1 MRQILTIA
9 TICAFVLGT
18 IPGPAWASSPHFISA
33 SASVNSDGS
42 LTATFKEAGLG
53 TTVSTESITLSV
65 TTATSEYFCVN
76 GGGKHP
82 SATNK
87 QTAQSSL
94 TTSGNFP
101 VRNGQTTGSL
111 TVGPVGPGT
120 FSCPSGQ
127 TLTLISVS
135 YTGVSLTGLAGD
147 TADISGT
154 FSTCLDTRF
163 PGADPTG
170 VCP

>member
-1 MRQILTIA
+1 MRQILAVVTLY
-9 TICAFVLGT
+9 AFVLGAM
-18 IPGPAWASSPHFISA
+18 PGPAWASSPHFISA
-33 SASVNSDGS
+33 SASVASSGV

-53 TTVSTESITLSV
+53 TTVATESITLSV
-65 TTATSEYFCVN
+65 ATATSEYFCIN

-87 QTAQSSL
+87 QTASSSL
-94 TTSGNFP
+94 QASGNFP

-111 TVGPVGPGT
+111 SVGPVGPQG
-120 FSCPSGQ
+120 FSCPNGQ

-135 YTGVSLTGLAGD
+135 YTGVQLTGLAGD
-147 TADISGT
+147 TANISGT
-154 FSTCLDTRF
+154 FSACLDTRF